1 MQTHEVELVALSWST
16 SLLSRASWLP
26 SAMEIHSNVDKRWK
40 HPTAST
46 THRPSNRSASSS
58 LRIFQTWSSGSCF
71 LLNCPQDAKSVSW
84 NGLNDYTL
92 FLEIIKILTQGP
104 HKYFPPVLGM
114 KLQSKDKEGKT
125 QIPTVWHWAV
135 WCRNWCWATGFAQI
149 IENKILLKINYYN
162 PITQCCVEHSVKK
175 LLCLVVDFQSG
186 SVTAEPNAP

>member
-1 MQTHEVELVALSWST
+1 MQTHEVELAALSWST
-16 SLLSRASWLP
+16 WLLSRASWLP
-26 SAMEIHSNVDKRWK
+26 NAMEIRSNVDKRWK

-125 QIPTVWHWAV
+125 QIPTVWHRAV
-135 WCRNWCWATGFAQI
+135 WC
-149 IENKILLKINYYN
+149 KIDAGQQGLLKLQKIKFYSKITT
-162 PITQCCVEHSVKK
+162 ITQ
-175 LLCLVVDFQSG
+175 
-186 SVTAEPNAP
+186 